1 MANGDDYDPWNPQ
14 TYAPTQE
21 EPPYNP
27 YPPGTTGTLR
37 LDENDPLRQWAQNM
51 TPEQFQG
58 FAAKHA
64 QGDPEGA
71 IQHLV
76 DSGVPPPEH
85 HYDSQGQPFYP
96 TDAFGN
102 TGLSSGGEVRTG
114 LNPVGQTREQA
125 VAAALQQA
133 QGGQAPRAPSLG
145 VAAQPDQNAP
155 EYKPPLPTTRT
166 TPGIQPGPVGPG
178 GGPIGVGPPT
188 GPLAPIVQNAPTPE
202 EARKRLGGAFEKFG
216 RGQAAAPAPSPLDT
230 EVNPNPVVG
239 TPQPRPRPQ
248 AAGPRKTTIER
259 PDGTTITYEGPKEA
273 PAEGQVPTPKSRPK
287 DLGKSRLQQGLEAG
301 EDASKSF
308 AGVKAPPRPVLPN
321 IGAPGVRSP
330 VGLHPSVQGLLGLAG
345 QVSPQQLRLM
355 QLLGKAV

>member
-76 DSGVPPPEH
+76 DQGVPPPEH

-96 TDAFGN
+96 TDALGN
-102 TGLSSGGEVRTG
+102 TGLSSRGEVQTG
-114 LNPVGQTREQA
+114 LNPVGQTPAQA
-125 VAAALQQA
+125 VAQAVQQV
-133 QGGQAPRAPSLG
+133 QGGQQPRAPSLG

-155 EYKPPLPTTRT
+155 EYKPPLPATRT
-166 TPGIQPGPVGPG
+166 VPGIQPGGPVPG
-178 GGPIGVGPPT
+178 GGTIGDPGGGVSAAPP
-188 GPLAPIVQNAPTPE
+188 GSVPQPTPE
-202 EARKRLGGAFEKFG
+202 ERERAKAKIRQYLIPPPITPQRP
-216 RGQAAAPAPSPLDT
+216 APAPAPAQVPPKQAET
-230 EVNPNPVVG
+230 APAPA
-239 TPQPRPRPQ
+239 PAQPRKQP
-248 AAGPRKTTIER
+248 E
-259 PDGTTITYEGPKEA
+259 
-273 PAEGQVPTPKSRPK
+273 
-287 DLGKSRLQQGLEAG
+287 
-301 EDASKSF
+301 
-308 AGVKAPPRPVLPN
+308 VK
-321 IGAPGVRSP
+321 
-330 VGLHPSVQGLLGLAG
+330 
-345 QVSPQQLRLM
+345 
-355 QLLGKAV
+355 